1 MIRSAVGVPMRLAE
15 KQQRAEPQGFVTPHF
30 WDDVP
35 IPYNRSVMDFSL
47 VSSYSPRGDQA
58 PAIDQLV
65 KGLKDGEKHQ
75 VLLGVTGSGKT
86 FTMAKVIETLNRPT
100 LVLAHNKTLAAQ
112 LYHEFRGF
120 FPNNAVEYFVSYYD
134 YYQPEAYIAA
144 TDTYIEK
151 ESTINDEID
160 RLRLSATRSLFERRD
175 VVIVAS
181 VSCIYGLGSPEAY
194 YGMLLMLERGQ
205 RISRRE
211 ILSKLVEILYERNDG
226 DFRRGT
232 FRVRGDTIE
241 IHPTYETIG
250 FRIELWGDEVDKLAA
265 IDPLTGDEVRSYERL
280 TVYPKSHFVMPRP
293 RIESAVETIKAE
305 LQDWEALL
313 ERQGRLLESQR
324 VHQRTL
330 FDMEMIKEVGYCH
343 GIENYSRHFTGR
355 NPGQPP
361 PTLLDYLPQDSLM
374 FIDESHQTMPQ
385 LRGMYHG
392 DRSRKENLVEY
403 GFRLPSALDNRPLT
417 FEEFEKRAN
426 QLVYVSAT
434 PGPYEL
440 TKTGGVF
447 IEQVIRPTG
456 LTDPEVEVRP
466 VRGQID
472 DLLHEI
478 RARAEKNERVLVTTL
493 TKRMA
498 EDLAEYYTEV
508 GVRCR
513 YLHSEIDTLERIK
526 ILRGLRRGEF
536 DVLIGINLLREGL
549 DLPEVSLVAI
559 LDADKEGFLRSADAL
574 IQTMGRAARHIN
586 GRAVLYAD
594 TMTDSMKRAISE
606 TNRRREIQQRY
617 NLENNITPE
626 SIVKPVDMTLVAIA
640 EADYVQL
647 PEEKVDDVIPDDPEQ
662 LAELIARLEADMRDA
677 AKKFE
682 FEKAAQLRDRAR
694 SLRGKMLET

>member
-1 MIRSAVGVPMRLAE
+1 
-15 KQQRAEPQGFVTPHF
+15 
-30 WDDVP
+30 
-35 IPYNRSVMDFSL
+35 L

-58 PAIDQLV
+58 TAIEQLV
-65 KGLKDGEKHQ
+65 RGLGDGEKHQ

-86 FTMAKVIETLNRPT
+86 FTMAKVVEKVNRTT

-120 FPNNAVEYFVSYYD
+120 FPENAVEYFVSYYD
-134 YYQPEAYIAA
+134 YYQPEAYIASN
-144 TDTYIEK
+144 DTYIEK

-194 YGMLLMLERGQ
+194 YGMLLMLEKGQ
-205 RISRRE
+205 RISRRD
-211 ILSKLVEILYERNDG
+211 ILSKLVEILYERNDL

-232 FRVRGDTIE
+232 FRVRGDTVE
-241 IHPTYETIG
+241 VHPTYENVG
-250 FRIELWGDEVDKLAA
+250 FRIELWGDEVDKLSTF
-265 IDPLTGDEVRSYERL
+265 DPLTGDELHVLDRL

-293 RIESAVETIKAE
+293 RIEQAVESIKTE
-305 LQDWEALL
+305 LTGWEALL
-313 ERQGRLLESQR
+313 ERQGRLLEAQR

-330 FDMEMIKEVGYCH
+330 FDMEMVKEVGYCH

-355 NPGQPP
+355 MPGQPP

-374 FIDESHQTMPQ
+374 FIDESHQTVPQ

-403 GFRLPSALDNRPLT
+403 GFRLPSALDNRPLA
-417 FEEFEKRAN
+417 FEEFERRAN
-426 QLVYVSAT
+426 QLIYVSAT

-440 TKTGGVF
+440 TKAGGVVT
-447 IEQVIRPTG
+447 EQVIRPTG

-478 RARAEKNERVLVTTL
+478 RKRAEKNERVLVTTL

-508 GVRCR
+508 GVKCR
-513 YLHSEIDTLERIK
+513 YLHSEVETLDRIK

-559 LDADKEGFLRSADAL
+559 LDADKEGFLRSGDSL
-574 IQTMGRAARHIN
+574 IQTIGRAARHIN
-586 GRAVLYAD
+586 GRAILYAD
-594 TMTDSMKRAISE
+594 TMTDSMKRAIDE

-617 NLENNITPE
+617 NAENNITPE

-640 EADYVQL
+640 EADYVKV
-647 PEEKVDDVIPDDPEQ
+647 PEEEIEEAVIDDPER
-662 LAELIARLEADMRDA
+662 LAETIAKLEAEMRDA

-682 FEKAAQLRDRAR
+682 FERAAELRDKARELRAKV
-694 SLRGKMLET
+694 L

>member
-1 MIRSAVGVPMRLAE
+1 
-15 KQQRAEPQGFVTPHF
+15 
-30 WDDVP
+30 
-35 IPYNRSVMDFSL
+35 MDFKL

-58 PAIDQLV
+58 TAIEQLTR
-65 KGLKDGEKHQ
+65 GLDDGEKHQ

-86 FTMAKVIETLNRPT
+86 FTMAKVIERLNRTT

-112 LYHEFRGF
+112 LYHEFRGY
-120 FPNNAVEYFVSYYD
+120 FPENAVEYFVSYYD
-134 YYQPEAYIAA
+134 YYQPEAYIAS

-175 VVIVAS
+175 VIIVAS

-194 YGMLLMLERGQ
+194 YGMLLMLEKGQ
-205 RISRRE
+205 RITRRE
-211 ILSKLVEILYERNDG
+211 ILSKLVEVLYERNDM

-241 IHPTYETIG
+241 VHPTYENIG
-250 FRIELWGDEVDKLAA
+250 FRIELWGDEVDKLATF
-265 IDPLTGDEVRSYERL
+265 DPLTGDELKVLDRL

-293 RIESAVETIKAE
+293 RLEHAVETIKAE
-305 LQDWEALL
+305 LGGWEVLL
-313 ERQGRLLESQR
+313 EQQGRLLEAQR

-330 FDMEMIKEVGYCH
+330 FDMEMVKEVGYCH

-355 NPGQPP
+355 MPGQPP

-417 FEEFEKRAN
+417 FEEFERRAN
-426 QLVYVSAT
+426 QLIYVSAT

-440 TKTGGVF
+440 TKSGGVVV
-447 IEQVIRPTG
+447 EQVIRPTG
-456 LTDPEVEVRP
+456 LTDPQVEVRP

-472 DLLHEI
+472 DLLHQI
-478 RARAEKNERVLVTTL
+478 RLRAEQNERVLVTTL

-508 GVRCR
+508 GVKCR
-513 YLHSEIDTLERIK
+513 YLHSEVETLDRIK

-559 LDADKEGFLRSADAL
+559 LDADKEGFLRSGDSL

-586 GRAVLYAD
+586 GRAILYAD
-594 TMTDSMKRAISE
+594 TMTDSMKRAIDE
-606 TNRRREIQQRY
+606 TNRRREIQERY
-617 NLENNITPE
+617 NIENNITPE
-626 SIVKPVDMTLVAIA
+626 SIIKPVDMTLVAIA
-640 EADYVQL
+640 EADYVKL
-647 PEEKVDDVIPDDPEQ
+647 PEEEIDEVITEDPEK
-662 LAELIARLEADMRDA
+662 LAEMITKLEAGMREA
-677 AKKFE
+677 AKRFE
-682 FEKAAQLRDRAR
+682 FERAAELRDKARELRAKV
-694 SLRGKMLET
+694 L